1 MLLLQGNYVE
11 LTVTSKNEYL
21 RENIFEQK
29 MRIRVTITTTIMMR
43 QINMF
48 VMMTYPLWIGS
59 TSMSTC

>member
-1 MLLLQGNYVE
+1 MNILE
-11 LTVTSKNEYL
+11 KIYL
-21 RENIFEQK
+21 NNFEQK
-29 MRIRVTITTTIMMR
+29 MRIRVTITTTIRMMTMMIIMMR